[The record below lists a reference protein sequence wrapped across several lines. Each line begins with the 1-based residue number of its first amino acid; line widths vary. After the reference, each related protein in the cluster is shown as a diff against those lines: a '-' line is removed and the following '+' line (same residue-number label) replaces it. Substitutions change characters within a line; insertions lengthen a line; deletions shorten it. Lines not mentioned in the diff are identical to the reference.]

1 MNIDELKNT
10 WNDDDSFEE
19 TPEISMEQ
27 RNEIH
32 LPLEKMRKNMR
43 MEAWWTLGIFIFA
56 FLVIAGCE
64 APFKFKFYIAIL
76 IISMVFVT
84 GFFFS
89 KFFRLYKDMS
99 NPALNTYDGLV
110 DLLHQFDL
118 NKQYYLSFYV
128 AFAPFLVCE
137 LIIVLE
143 FIPRPQP
150 LTDLQIAMTTIITL
164 VVTLFALFII
174 GRWWFEKLYGR
185 HIKQVEN
192 LIREL
197 KR

>member
-1 MNIDELKNT
+1 
-10 WNDDDSFEE
+10 
-19 TPEISMEQ
+19 
-27 RNEIH
+27 
-32 LPLEKMRKNMR
+32 
-43 MEAWWTLGIFIFA
+43 
-56 FLVIAGCE
+56 
-64 APFKFKFYIAIL
+64 
-76 IISMVFVT
+76 
-84 GFFFS
+84 
-89 KFFRLYKDMS
+89 MS
-99 NPALNTYDGLV
+99 DPALNTYDGLV

-150 LTDLQIAMTTIITL
+150 LTDLQIAMITIITL

>member
-1 MNIDELKNT
+1 
-10 WNDDDSFEE
+10 
-19 TPEISMEQ
+19 
-27 RNEIH
+27 
-32 LPLEKMRKNMR
+32 MR
-43 MEAWWTLGIFIFA
+43 MEAWWTLGVFIFA

-118 NKQYYLSFYV
+118 NKQYYLSFLCG
-128 AFAPFLVCE
+128 FCSF
-137 LIIVLE
+137 
-143 FIPRPQP
+143 FG
-150 LTDLQIAMTTIITL
+150 M
-164 VVTLFALFII
+164 
-174 GRWWFEKLYGR
+174 
-185 HIKQVEN
+185 
-192 LIREL
+192 
-197 KR
+197 

>member
-1 MNIDELKNT
+1 
-10 WNDDDSFEE
+10 
-19 TPEISMEQ
+19 
-27 RNEIH
+27 
-32 LPLEKMRKNMR
+32 MR

>member
-43 MEAWWTLGIFIFA
+43 MEAWWTLGVFIFA